1 MLYVTVFTANLVFV
15 SCLLFDLPKGI
26 SLAALAPNIV
36 DVTCLSR
43 SLSSAVWSKFSI
55 SSASAI
61 IEFAFVSDFR
71 IRIRLRTLIASATSF
86 DSSVFCVAL
95 IAAEGWLLPMNCLQT
110 TTKHCCQIFHPAK
123 VLVPTELFCGNLANF
138 IPLELFWESLFSI

>member
-1 MLYVTVFTANLVFV
+1 MLYVTVFIATLVLSVVCF
-15 SCLLFDLPKGI
+15 FDLPKGI
-26 SLAALAPNIV
+26 SLAAPAPNIV

-95 IAAEGWLLPMNCLQT
+95 IAAEGMVATDELSSNNDE
-110 TTKHCCQIFHPAK
+110 A
-123 VLVPTELFCGNLANF
+123 LVPNISSSSQSVGAD
-138 IPLELFWESLFSI
+138 